1 MGIIINDSLTLQNG
15 LVVSNVY
22 ASLSGEPIS
31 VIKGVPYLVES
42 NAITWFAA
50 STYNIWATKDAA
62 DKKLPYVQQDFVRTN
77 IDPSQPVIPDL
88 YEALKAKYQSTTDC

>member
-1 MGIIINDSLTLQNG
+1 
-15 LVVSNVY
+15 VSNVY

-50 STYNIWATKDAA
+50 STYNIWANKAAA

-77 IDPSQPVIPDL
+77 IDPAQPVIPAL
-88 YEALKAKYQSTTDC
+88 YVALKAKYTSTTDC